1 MLVFRSE
8 EHIERWRETWN
19 QPRGAT
25 MTLEQMWALSC
36 AWYGPNRGD
45 PDWQRPTVEGAEAL
59 FASIGLTG
67 PFWKLGH

>member
-1 MLVFRSE
+1 
-8 EHIERWRETWN
+8 
-19 QPRGAT
+19 
-25 MTLEQMWALSC
+25 MTLEQMWALAS

-59 FASIGLTG
+59 FERIGLTG